1 MPINT
6 DKFTFGEELANAIS
20 HVTGAVLSIVALIF
34 MTIYASKTGTST
46 HVISAVVFGVSL
58 FLLYS
63 WSGIMHWLPV
73 GKAKMIFRKFDQ
85 IGIFILIAGTYTPFA
100 LLAIKGSM
108 GWIILGIEW
117 GLAVI
122 GTVIRSIQK
131 DNIEENVSLFYVIIY
146 IIMGWVIVI
155 DIKHILQVIDT
166 WGLVFLFGGGLFY
179 TFGVVF
185 FRMHKVRYHHLV
197 WHIFVLFGSIMHF
210 FAVYFFVLPL
220 K

>member
-20 HVTGAVLSIVALIF
+20 HVAGAALSIVALIL
-34 MTIYASKTGTST
+34 MTVFASKNGTSI

-100 LLAIKGSM
+100 LLAIKGTM

-117 GLAVI
+117 GLALI
-122 GTVIRSIQK
+122 GIVIRSIQK
-131 DNIEENVSLFYVIIY
+131 DNIEENVSLFYVIMY
-146 IIMGWVIVI
+146 IMMGWIIVI

-179 TFGVVF
+179 TLGVVF

-197 WHIFVLFGSIMHF
+197 WHIFVLLGSIMHF
-210 FAVYFFVLPL
+210 FAIYFFVLPL